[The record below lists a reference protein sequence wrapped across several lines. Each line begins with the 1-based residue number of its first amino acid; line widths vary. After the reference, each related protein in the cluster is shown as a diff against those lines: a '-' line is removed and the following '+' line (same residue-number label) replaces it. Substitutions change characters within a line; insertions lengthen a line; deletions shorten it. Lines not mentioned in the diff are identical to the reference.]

1 LEMLYKTYQ
10 HRTREG
16 VVLIDTYSTLNYYY
30 SVYVAKLCRFLNI
43 SYIPILH
50 GGDLP
55 SRLKKNPKLSNKLF
69 RGAKINVSPSKY
81 LMDQFIRSGIK
92 NISYIPNTIEIENY
106 QFKVRN
112 KIEAKLLWVRSFAE
126 IYNPMLALKII
137 ETLNKKGITAELC
150 MVGPDKDGSLL
161 KCEDYAN
168 RKNLPVTFT
177 GKLEKKEWIHQ
188 SKDFDIFI
196 NTTNFDNMPVSV
208 IEAMALGLPVIS
220 TNVGGMP
227 YLIEHDKT
235 GILVPPND
243 ATVFIDAIHDIIS
256 HPEKVSKLT
265 KKARNQVEQYDWE
278 IIKHRW
284 FKLLNN
290 DN

>member
-1 LEMLYKTYQ
+1 
-10 HRTREG
+10 
-16 VVLIDTYSTLNYYY
+16 
-30 SVYVAKLCRFLNI
+30 
-43 SYIPILH
+43 
-50 GGDLP
+50 
-55 SRLKKNPKLSNKLF
+55 
-69 RGAKINVSPSKY
+69 
-81 LMDQFIRSGIK
+81 
-92 NISYIPNTIEIENY
+92 
-106 QFKVRN
+106 
-112 KIEAKLLWVRSFAE
+112 
-126 IYNPMLALKII
+126 
-137 ETLNKKGITAELC
+137 
-150 MVGPDKDGSLL
+150 
-161 KCEDYAN
+161 
-168 RKNLPVTFT
+168 
-177 GKLEKKEWIHQ
+177 
-188 SKDFDIFI
+188 
-196 NTTNFDNMPVSV
+196 
-208 IEAMALGLPVIS
+208 MALGLPVIS